1 MSSLIPIARSLAATP
16 AYSPV
21 QNAILEQLRGRQ
33 GGDVL
38 KAYHERQVKL
48 ASHIHDMQAVAAE
61 MNLDKRGFADAKK
74 QAAFSRALA
83 GLVKSGAVTSH
94 PSLVPI
100 AEYWPDRVWSYRVV
114 ELANGTYLNVPAG
127 PKWRRRFVSLT
138 GLQHL

>member
-1 MSSLIPIARSLAATP
+1 MSSLIPIARSLTATP

-74 QAAFSRALA
+74 QVAFSRALA

-94 PSLVPI
+94 PS
-100 AEYWPDRVWSYRVV
+100 AAKN
-114 ELANGTYLNVPAG
+114 ELQISGQPTSSARSPRPAILSEAPSAKNHSG
-127 PKWRRRFVSLT
+127 ARPPRSST
-138 GLQHL
+138 